1 LLSKC
6 PVRAM
11 AGFMRAVGEVEEPDE
26 MVGDRQNT
34 GGDERDGRERN
45 DGPGRREILQIDN
58 MADD

>member
-1 LLSKC
+1 
-6 PVRAM
+6 
-11 AGFMRAVGEVEEPDE
+11 MRAVGEVEEPDE